1 MRGGIGTEY
10 SGYQTF
16 RFNEQELG
24 EFYSHMN
31 ENTHELLQNEYIV
44 LEDQNGEFFDAYR
57 WSGEKMV
64 KIPYKVI
71 NTKFA
76 GRIKPRN
83 TQQRLAIDL
92 LYNDS
97 ITVKMLSGNY
107 GTGKDYL
114 MCAAAIDML
123 EKGKVDKIVYVRNNI
138 EVKDSKPIGHLPGTG
153 NEKLMPYAMVL
164 ADKLGG
170 VDALNMLITQGRVE
184 LTHLGFLRGR
194 DIQNAI
200 IYCTEAENISRAHA
214 QLLLGRVGEGS
225 SLWLNGDTRQTDMEV
240 FERDGGMS
248 AMLERLRG
256 NPMFGYIK
264 LIKTERSPTAALAD
278 LLD

>member
-1 MRGGIGTEY
+1 MAK
-10 SGYQTF
+10 
-16 RFNEQELG
+16 
-24 EFYSHMN
+24 FYTTLN
-31 ENTHELLQNEYIV
+31 ENPYGVLTNEYVV
-44 LEDQNGEFFDAYR
+44 LEDHAENLIDAYR
-57 WSGEKMV
+57 WNGEKMV

-71 NTKFA
+71 STKFA

-97 ITVKMLSGNY
+97 ITIKMLAGHY

-114 MCAAAIDML
+114 MCAAALDML
-123 EKGKVDKIVYVRNNI
+123 EKGKIDKIVYVRNNI

-153 NEKLMPYAMVL
+153 DEKLMPYAMVL

-170 VDALNMLITQGRVE
+170 VDALNMLIAQGRIE

-194 DIQNAI
+194 DIQNAV
-200 IYCTEAENISRAHA
+200 IYCTEAENITRAHA
-214 QLLLGRVGEGS
+214 QLLIGRVGEGS
-225 SLWLNGDTRQTDMEV
+225 SLWLNGDTHQTDMEI
-240 FERDGGMS
+240 FAKDGGMS

-256 NPMFGYIK
+256 NPMFGYVK
-264 LIKTERSPTAALAD
+264 LLKTERSPTAALAD

>member
-1 MRGGIGTEY
+1 MEY
-10 SGYQTF
+10 TGYKTL
-16 RFNEQELG
+16 RFSEEELA
-24 EFYSHMN
+24 EFYINMN
-31 ENTHELLQNEYIV
+31 ENAYGLITNEYIV
-44 LEDQNGEFFDAYR
+44 LEDPEENYIDAYR
-57 WSGEKMV
+57 WNGEKMV
-64 KIPYKVI
+64 KVPYKVI
-71 NTKFA
+71 STKFA
-76 GRIKPRN
+76 GRIKPKN

-97 ITVKMLSGNY
+97 VTVKMLAGRY

-114 MCAAAIDML
+114 MCSAAIDML
-123 EKGKVDKIVYVRNNI
+123 EKGKIDKIVYVRNNI

-170 VDALNMLITQGRVE
+170 VDALNMLITQGRIE

-194 DIQNAI
+194 DIQNSI

-225 SLWLNGDTRQTDMEV
+225 SLWLNGDTRQTDMDI
-240 FERDGGMS
+240 FARDGGMN
-248 AMLERLRG
+248 AMLDRLRG
-256 NPMFGYIK
+256 NPMFGYVK
-264 LIKTERSPTAALAD
+264 LLKTERSPTAALAD

>member
-1 MRGGIGTEY
+1 MEQI
-10 SGYQTF
+10 SGYQTI
-16 RFNEQELG
+16 RCNEQELAN
-24 EFYSHMN
+24 FYSN
-31 ENTHELLQNEYIV
+31 LDENRYGLFVNEYAV
-44 LEDQNGEFFDAYR
+44 LEDPAGEFIDAYR
-57 WSGEKMV
+57 WTGDRMV
-64 KIPYKVI
+64 KVPFKAI

-83 TQQRLAIDL
+83 TQQRLAVDL
-92 LYNDS
+92 LYNDAVT
-97 ITVKMLSGNY
+97 IKMLSGCY
-107 GTGKDYL
+107 GSGKDYL
-114 MCAAAIDML
+114 MCAAALDML
-123 EKGKVDKIVYVRNNI
+123 ERGKVDKIVYVRNNI

-170 VDALNMLITQGRVE
+170 VDALNMLITQGRIE

-200 IYCTEAENISRAHA
+200 IYCTEAENITRAHA
-214 QLLLGRVGEGS
+214 QLLIGRVGEGS
-225 SLWLNGDTRQTDMEV
+225 SLWLNGDTRQTDMDI
-240 FERDGGMS
+240 FAKDGGMS
-248 AMLERLRG
+248 AMLDRLRG
-256 NPMFGYIK
+256 NPMFGYVK

>member
-1 MRGGIGTEY
+1 MEY
-10 SGYQTF
+10 TGYKTL
-16 RFNEQELG
+16 RFSEEELA
-24 EFYSHMN
+24 EFYINMN
-31 ENTHELLQNEYIV
+31 ENAYGLITNEYIV
-44 LEDQNGEFFDAYR
+44 LEDPEENYIDAYR
-57 WSGEKMV
+57 WNGEKMV
-64 KIPYKVI
+64 KVPYKVI
-71 NTKFA
+71 STKFA
-76 GRIKPRN
+76 GRIKPKN

-97 ITVKMLSGNY
+97 VTVKMLAGRY

-114 MCAAAIDML
+114 MCSAAIDML
-123 EKGKVDKIVYVRNNI
+123 VKGKIDKIVYVRNNI

-170 VDALNMLITQGRVE
+170 VDALNMLITQGRIE

-194 DIQNAI
+194 DIQNSI

-225 SLWLNGDTRQTDMEV
+225 SLWLNGDTRQTDMDI
-240 FERDGGMS
+240 FARDGGMN
-248 AMLERLRG
+248 AMLDRLRG
-256 NPMFGYIK
+256 NPMFGYVK
-264 LIKTERSPTAALAD
+264 LLKTERSPTAALAD